1 MSDKL
6 KRATAKKNTLK
17 KSNEELTMDRFKN
30 CMQKIMDLAALVL
43 TRALIVINWYAQYMI
58 MVYSL
63 GIVLDGRFGQNK
75 NF

>member
-43 TRALIVINWYAQYMI
+43 TRALIVINWYA
-58 MVYSL
+58 
-63 GIVLDGRFGQNK
+63 
-75 NF
+75 